1 MAGIFGS
8 SGKTVNPVGGLG
20 IMIGLVGAALSAAL
34 WLVHFQPETTVLGHY
49 GAQLATGGA
58 LADQVGLLASF
69 LGVMAVLFGI
79 IGGMGGRGSGSTVA
93 SLVFGIAA
101 LSYPVLTSL
110 DVVQRYV
117 PNPLR

>member
-8 SGKTVNPVGGLG
+8 SGRTVNPVGSLG
-20 IMIGLVGAALSAAL
+20 VVIGLVGALLSGAL
-34 WLVHFQPETTVLGHY
+34 WLAHFQPDTTVLGQY
-49 GAQLATGGA
+49 GAQIAAGGA
-58 LADQVGLLASF
+58 IVDQIRLLASF

-79 IGGMGGRGSGSTVA
+79 VGGLGGRGSGSTVA

-110 DVVQRYV
+110 NVVQHYV
-117 PNPLR
+117 PNPLG